1 GATANQVETQ
11 VIRPIEQVVADIKSI
26 TEYSSVASD
35 SFGTITVTFD
45 EKADYQDA
53 LRDLSSKVGRVKLP
67 DGAEDPEVNEVDIS
81 GGFDFLVAV
90 TGPTDAYELYQK
102 ANFVRDQL
110 EAVKGVGKVE
120 IANPIAPTIE
130 IEFRQ
135 NDLNSRGLTRAQVE
149 GIIQGAQLDI
159 PVGSL
164 RESDENKI
172 NLGVA
177 TTLSSPRDVEE
188 ILIAPNTRL
197 RDVANVSFVMDNGD
211 QYNR

>member
-1 GATANQVETQ
+1 MAPE
-11 VIRPIEQVVADIKSI
+11 E
-26 TEYSSVASD
+26 
-35 SFGTITVTFD
+35 
-45 EKADYQDA
+45 
-53 LRDLSSKVGRVKLP
+53 
-67 DGAEDPEVNEVDIS
+67 PEVNEIDIS
-81 GGFDFLVAV
+81 GGFDFLIAV

-120 IANPIAPTIE
+120 IANPITPTVE

-149 GIIQGAQLDI
+149 GIIKGAQLDI
-159 PVGSL
+159 PVGSI

-177 TTLSSPRDVEE
+177 TTLSSPRDVED

-197 RDVANVSFVMDNGD
+197 RDVANVSFVMDND
-211 QYNR
+211 EQYNRIGCQAIDEEDLKDNSHLTVASFLVLSASLKVMPTCWLLMKL